1 MMGTPRSLASHSLL
15 DTSRMAFVLRT
26 SPRTTNVV
34 DSVGA
39 YDTVAPA
46 LRSAVSMRG
55 AVSAA
60 APLVDALRARS
71 SLR

>member
-1 MMGTPRSLASHSLL
+1 
-15 DTSRMAFVLRT
+15 MAFVLRT

-46 LRSAVSMRG
+46 LRACYDSLLRERG
-55 AVSAA
+55 VEFD
-60 APLVDALRARS
+60 LL
-71 SLR
+71 